1 MGKVKALL
9 DTNII
14 IHRET
19 MQATNYTIG
28 KLYYW
33 LDKLHYEKLLHP
45 YTVAELRKANNTQQQ
60 QLYDARLSAYTQM
73 QCIATQTD
81 DFTSLLAET
90 PKTENDKIDN
100 QLLCEVYCG
109 RADIL
114 ITEDR
119 RMRIKAERLGIADKV
134 FSINTFISKVSADYP
149 ALVEYKAL
157 NVKKELM
164 GNVDVNNPFFD
175 TFRPA
180 YKGFEK
186 WFASKS
192 DEEAYVCRSDKNDI
206 IGFLYLK
213 TEDETENYSNIT
225 PSFAPKRRLKVG
237 TFKVEAS
244 GFRLGERFIKIIF
257 DNAIARNLDEIYVT
271 LFKDRDE
278 LKRLYDLLIRWGFY
292 DYGVKDTD
300 GQQETVLVKKLGV
313 YDTNK
318 SVIANFPN
326 LNKSSA
332 KMILPIMSQY
342 HTSLFPDSKL
352 NTELEYIGNIP
363 HRYALQKVYI
373 TWAFE
378 NNLKPGDLLMFYR
391 MGDTY
396 PKKYS
401 SVVTTIGIIDQV
413 VDSFNSESDFLNYC
427 QNRSVFTTEELKRFW
442 SQHRYNLK
450 VLKFV
455 YVKSLT
461 KRITLDYLQQK
472 GIVERG
478 QGPRPFTRIT
488 NEQFD
493 MIMRESQT
501 TLYM

>member
-1 MGKVKALL
+1 MRALL

-33 LDKLHYEKLLHP
+33 LDKLHCEKLLHP
-45 YTVAELRKANNTQQQ
+45 YTVAELRKANNAQQQ
-60 QLYDARLSAYTQM
+60 QLYDARLDAYTHM
-73 QCIATQTD
+73 QCVARQTD
-81 DFTSLLAET
+81 EFVSLLSET
-90 PKTENDKIDN
+90 PKTGNDEIDD
-100 QLLCEVYCG
+100 QLLFEVYCG
-109 RADIL
+109 RADVL

-119 RMRIKAERLGIADKV
+119 KMHRKAGRLGIADKV
-134 FSINTFISKVSADYP
+134 FSINAFISKVSADYP
-149 ALVEYKAL
+149 DLIEYKAL

-164 GNVDVNNPFFD
+164 GNIDVRDPFFD

-186 WFASKS
+186 WFARKS
-192 DEEAYVCRSDKNDI
+192 DEEAYICRSDNNDI

-213 TEDETENYSNIT
+213 TEDETENYSDIT
-225 PSFAPKRRLKVG
+225 PAFTPKRRLKVG

-244 GFRLGERFIKIIF
+244 GFRLGERFVKIIF
-257 DNAIARNLDEIYVT
+257 DNAIARNVDEIYVT

-278 LKRLYDLLIRWGFY
+278 LKRLYDLLRRWGFCE
-292 DYGVKDTD
+292 YGVKVTD
-300 GQQETVLVKKLGV
+300 GQQETVLVKKLGT
-313 YDTNK
+313 YDTTK
-318 SVIANFPN
+318 PVISNFPN
-326 LNKSSA
+326 LNKNSA
-332 KMILPIMSQY
+332 KMILPIMSCY
-342 HTSLFPDSKL
+342 HTSLFPDSRL

-378 NNLKPGDLLMFYR
+378 RNLNRGDLLLFYR
-391 MGDTY
+391 MGDTI

-401 SVVTTIGIIDQV
+401 SVITTVGVIDQV
-413 VDSFNSESDFLNYC
+413 IDSFASEKEFLSYC
-427 QNRSVFTTEELKRFW
+427 QNRSAFRIDELKRFW
-442 SQHRYNLK
+442 AQHRYNLK

-461 KRITLDYLQQK
+461 KKITLDYLQK
-472 GIVERG
+472 HGIVAPG

-488 NEQFD
+488 NEQFS
-493 MIMRESQT
+493 MILQDSETSVSM
-501 TLYM
+501 

>member
-1 MGKVKALL
+1 MRALL

-45 YTVAELRKANNTQQQ
+45 YTVAELRKANNSKQQ

-73 QCIATQTD
+73 LCVATQTAE
-81 DFTSLLAET
+81 FISLLSDET
-90 PKTENDKIDN
+90 KTENDKIDN
-100 QLLCEVYCG
+100 QLLFEVYCG

-119 RMRIKAERLGIADKV
+119 RMRNKADRLGMANKV
-134 FSINTFISKVSADYP
+134 FSINAFISKVSADYP

-164 GNVDVNNPFFD
+164 GNIDIMDPFFD

-180 YKGFEK
+180 YKDFER
-186 WFASKS
+186 WFAKKS
-192 DEEAYVCRSDKNDI
+192 DEEAYICRSDKNEI
-206 IGFLYLK
+206 VGFLYLK
-213 TEDETENYSNIT
+213 TEDSSEDYSNIM
-225 PSFAPKRRLKVG
+225 PPFIPKRRLKVG

-271 LFKDRDE
+271 LFKNRDE
-278 LKRLYDLLIRWGFY
+278 LKLLYDLLVRWGFY
-292 DYGVKDTD
+292 DYGVKVTD
-300 GQQETVLVKKLGV
+300 GQEETVLVKKLGA
-313 YDTNK
+313 YDPTK

-326 LNKSSA
+326 LNKNSS
-332 KMILPIMSQY
+332 KMILPIMPQY

-352 NTELEYIGNIP
+352 NTELEYIKNVP

-373 TWAFE
+373 SWTFE
-378 NNLKPGDLLMFYR
+378 RNLKPGDLLLFYR
-391 MGDTY
+391 MGDTS

-401 SVVTTIGIIDQV
+401 SVITTVGVIDQV
-413 VDSFNSESDFLNYC
+413 IDSFTCEEDFLSYC
-427 QNRSVFTTEELKRFW
+427 QNRSVFTKEELKGFW
-442 SQHRYNLK
+442 TQHRYNLK

-455 YVKSLT
+455 YIKTLT
-461 KRITLDYLQQK
+461 KKITLDYLQRH
-472 GIVERG
+472 GIVDTG

-493 MIMRESQT
+493 IILRDSETS
-501 TLYM
+501 LYM

>member
-1 MGKVKALL
+1 MRALL

-45 YTVAELRKANNTQQQ
+45 YTIEELRKANNKQQQ
-60 QLYDARLSAYTQM
+60 QLYDARLSAYTHM
-73 QCIATQTD
+73 QCVARQTAE
-81 DFTSLLAET
+81 FTSLLVEP
-90 PKTENDKIDN
+90 PKTDNDKIDN
-100 QLLCEVYCG
+100 QLLFELYCG

-119 RMRIKAERLGIADKV
+119 RMHSKAERLGIADKV
-134 FSINTFISKVSADYP
+134 FSINAFISKVSADHP

-164 GNVDVNNPFFD
+164 GNIDVNDPFFD

-180 YKGFEK
+180 YKGFEN

-192 DEEAYVCRSDKNDI
+192 EEEAYVCRSDKNDI

-213 TEDETENYSNIT
+213 TEDEKENYSNIT
-225 PSFAPKRRLKVG
+225 PAFIPKRRLKVG

-257 DNAIARNLDEIYVT
+257 DNAITRNLDEIYVT

-292 DYGVKDTD
+292 DYGTKDTD

-313 YDTNK
+313 YDITK

-326 LNKSSA
+326 INGNSA
-332 KMILPIMSQY
+332 KMILPIMAQY

-378 NNLKPGDLLMFYR
+378 KNLKPGDLLLFYR
-391 MGDTY
+391 MGETY

-401 SVVTTIGIIDQV
+401 SVITTVGIIDQV
-413 VDSFNSESDFLNYC
+413 IDTFANEEEFLSYC

-442 SQHRYNLK
+442 TQHRYNLK

-461 KRITLDYLQQK
+461 KRLTLDYLQQY
-472 GIVERG
+472 GIVEIG
-478 QGPRPFTRIT
+478 QGPRPFTPIT
-488 NEQFD
+488 SEQFS
-493 MIMRESQT
+493 MILRDSET

>member
-1 MGKVKALL
+1 MRALL

-45 YTVAELRKANNTQQQ
+45 YTVAELRKADNTQQQ
-60 QLYDARLSAYTQM
+60 QLYDARLSAYTNM
-73 QCIATQTD
+73 RCIAPQTEE
-81 DFTSLLAET
+81 FITLLDET
-90 PKTENDKIDN
+90 PKTDNDRIDN
-100 QLLCEVYCG
+100 QLLFEVYCG

-119 RMRIKAERLGIADKV
+119 RMRNKAERLGIASKV
-134 FSINTFISKVSADYP
+134 FSINAFIGKASADYP
-149 ALVEYKAL
+149 DLVEYKAL

-164 GNVDVNNPFFD
+164 GNIDVNDPFFN
-175 TFRPA
+175 TFRPV
-180 YKGFEK
+180 YKGFNQ
-186 WFASKS
+186 WFAKKS
-192 DEEAYVCRSDKNDI
+192 DEEAYICRSDKNDI

-213 TEDETENYSNIT
+213 TEDENENYSSIIPT
-225 PSFAPKRRLKVG
+225 FTPKRRLKVG

-292 DYGVKDTD
+292 DYGIKVTD
-300 GQQETVLVKKLGV
+300 GQKETVLVKKLGV
-313 YDTNK
+313 YDTTK

-326 LNKSSA
+326 LNVNSS
-332 KMILPIMSQY
+332 KMILPIMSCY

-378 NNLKPGDLLMFYR
+378 NNLKPGDLLLFYR

-401 SVVTTIGIIDQV
+401 SVITTVGVIDQV
-413 VDSFNSESDFLNYC
+413 VGSFANEEEFLNYC
-427 QNRSVFTTEELKRFW
+427 QNRSVFTIEELKRFW
-442 SQHRYNLK
+442 AQHRCNLK
-450 VLKFV
+450 VLKFA
-455 YVKSLT
+455 YVKTLN
-461 KRITLDYLQQK
+461 KKITLDYLQQHS
-472 GIVERG
+472 IVERG

-488 NEQFD
+488 NEQFS
-493 MIMRESQT
+493 MILRDSET

>member
-1 MGKVKALL
+1 MRALL

-45 YTVAELRKANNTQQQ
+45 YTVAELRKADNAQQQ
-60 QLYDARLSAYTQM
+60 QLYDARLSAYTHM
-73 QCIATQTD
+73 QCVAQQTD
-81 DFTSLLAET
+81 DFVSLLAEV

-100 QLLCEVYCG
+100 QLLFEVYCG
-109 RADIL
+109 RTDIL

-119 RMRIKAERLGIADKV
+119 RMHRKAERIGIADKV
-134 FSINTFISKVSADYP
+134 FSINAFISKVSADYP
-149 ALVEYKAL
+149 DLVEYKAL

-164 GNVDVNNPFFD
+164 GNIDVKDSFFD
-175 TFRPA
+175 TFRPV

-186 WFASKS
+186 WFAKKS
-192 DEEAYVCRSDKNDI
+192 DEEAYICRSDKNDI

-213 TEDETENYSNIT
+213 TEDESENYSSIT
-225 PSFAPKRRLKVG
+225 PTFTPKRRLKVG

-244 GFRLGERFIKIIF
+244 GSRLGERFIKIIF

-271 LFKDRDE
+271 LFKDRAE

-292 DYGVKDTD
+292 NYGVKDTD
-300 GQQETVLVKKLGV
+300 GQQETVLIKNLGT
-313 YDTNK
+313 YDAQK

-326 LNKSSA
+326 INGSSA
-332 KMILPIMSQY
+332 KMILPIMAQY

-378 NNLKPGDLLMFYR
+378 RNLKPGDLLLFYR

-401 SVVTTIGIIDQV
+401 SVITTVGVIDQV
-413 VDSFNSESDFLNYC
+413 VDSFSSEEEFLSYC
-427 QNRSVFTTEELKRFW
+427 QNRSVFTEEELRRFW

-455 YVKSLT
+455 YVKTLT
-461 KRITLDYLQQK
+461 KKVTLDYLQQH
-472 GIVERG
+472 GIVDPG

-488 NEQFD
+488 DAQFS
-493 MIMRESQT
+493 MILRDSET

>member
-1 MGKVKALL
+1 MRALL

-33 LDKLHYEKLLHP
+33 LDRLHYEKLLHP
-45 YTVAELRKANNTQQQ
+45 YTIAELRKADNAQQQ
-60 QLYDARLSAYTQM
+60 QLYDARLSAYTHM
-73 QCIATQTD
+73 QCVAQQTD
-81 DFTSLLAET
+81 GFVSLLAEP

-100 QLLCEVYCG
+100 QLLFEVYCG

-119 RMRIKAERLGIADKV
+119 RMHRKAERLGIADKV
-134 FSINTFISKVSADYP
+134 FSINAFISKVSADYP
-149 ALVEYKAL
+149 DLVEYKAL
-157 NVKKELM
+157 NVKKERM
-164 GNVDVNNPFFD
+164 GNIDVMDPFFD
-175 TFRPA
+175 TFRPV

-186 WFASKS
+186 WFAKKS

-213 TEDETENYSNIT
+213 TEDESENYSSIT
-225 PSFAPKRRLKVG
+225 PIFAPKRRLKVG

-257 DNAIARNLDEIYVT
+257 DNAIVRNLDEIYVT

-292 DYGVKDTD
+292 EHGVKNTD
-300 GQQETVLVKKLGV
+300 GRQETVLVKKLGS
-313 YDTNK
+313 YDTTK

-326 LNKSSA
+326 INKNGA

-373 TWAFE
+373 TWANE
-378 NNLKPGDLLMFYR
+378 TNLKPGDLLLFYR

-396 PKKYS
+396 PK
-401 SVVTTIGIIDQV
+401 
-413 VDSFNSESDFLNYC
+413 
-427 QNRSVFTTEELKRFW
+427 
-442 SQHRYNLK
+442 
-450 VLKFV
+450 
-455 YVKSLT
+455 
-461 KRITLDYLQQK
+461 
-472 GIVERG
+472 
-478 QGPRPFTRIT
+478 
-488 NEQFD
+488 
-493 MIMRESQT
+493 
-501 TLYM
+501 

>member
-1 MGKVKALL
+1 MRALL

-33 LDKLHYEKLLHP
+33 LDKLHCEKLLHP
-45 YTVAELRKANNTQQQ
+45 YTIAELRKADNVQQQ

-73 QCIATQTD
+73 KCIAPQTD
-81 DFTSLLAET
+81 EFVSLLLET
-90 PKTENDKIDN
+90 PKTENDKVDN
-100 QLLCEVYCG
+100 QLLSEVYCG

-119 RMRIKAERLGIADKV
+119 RMHSKAVRLGIADKV
-134 FSINTFISKVSADYP
+134 FSINSFISKVSATNPD
-149 ALVEYKAL
+149 LVEYKAL

-164 GNVDVNNPFFD
+164 GNIDVSDPFFD
-175 TFRPA
+175 TFRPD

-186 WFASKS
+186 WFAKKS

-213 TEDETENYSNIT
+213 TEDETENYSSIT
-225 PSFAPKRRLKVG
+225 PTFAPKRRLKVG

-271 LFKDRDE
+271 LFKNRAE
-278 LKRLYDLLIRWGFY
+278 IKRLYDLLIRWGFY
-292 DYGVKDTD
+292 DYGIKETD
-300 GQQETVLVKKLGV
+300 GRQETVLVKHLGI
-313 YDTNK
+313 YDTKK

-326 LNKSSA
+326 LNRNSA
-332 KMILPIMSQY
+332 KFILPIVSKY

-373 TWAFE
+373 TWAPARD
-378 NNLKPGDLLMFYR
+378 LKPGDLLLFYR
-391 MGDTY
+391 MGDVA
-396 PKKYS
+396 PKRYS
-401 SVVTTIGIIDQV
+401 SVVTTIGVIDEV
-413 VDSFNSESDFLNYC
+413 LCSFTDEDEFLRCC
-427 QNRSVFTTEELKRFW
+427 QNRSVFTTEELKNFW
-442 SQHRYNLK
+442 KQHRYDLK

-461 KRITLDYLQQK
+461 SRKTLDYLWNK
-472 GIVERG
+472 RIVEPG
-478 QGPRPFTRIT
+478 NGPRPFTRIT
-488 NEQFD
+488 DEQFS
-493 MIMRESQT
+493 MILRDSETM
-501 TLYM
+501 LFM

>member
-1 MGKVKALL
+1 MRALL

-45 YTVAELRKANNTQQQ
+45 YTVAELRKADNAQQQ

-73 QCIATQTD
+73 RCIATQTAE
-81 DFTSLLAET
+81 FISLLAET
-90 PKTENDKIDN
+90 PKTDNDRIDN

-119 RMRIKAERLGIADKV
+119 RMHRKAERLGIADKV
-134 FSINTFISKVSADYP
+134 FSINAFISKVSAEFPD
-149 ALVEYKAL
+149 LVEYKAL
-157 NVKKELM
+157 NVRKELM
-164 GNVDVNNPFFD
+164 GNIDVRDPFFD
-175 TFRPA
+175 TFRPV
-180 YKGFEK
+180 YNGFEK
-186 WFASKS
+186 WFAKKS

-213 TEDETENYSNIT
+213 TEDESENYSSIT
-225 PSFAPKRRLKVG
+225 PAFTPKRRLKVG

-292 DYGVKDTD
+292 DYGIKDTD
-300 GQQETVLVKKLGV
+300 GQQETVLVKKLGT
-313 YDTNK
+313 YDETK
-318 SVIANFPN
+318 TVMANFPN
-326 LNKSSA
+326 LNKNGA
-332 KMILPIMSQY
+332 KMILPIKPQY
-342 HTSLFPDSKL
+342 HTSLFPDSRL

-373 TWAFE
+373 TWSYE
-378 NNLKPGDLLMFYR
+378 TDLKPGDLLLFYR
-391 MGDTY
+391 MGDTD
-396 PKKYS
+396 PKRYS
-401 SVVTTIGIIDQV
+401 SVVTTVGVIDEV
-413 VDSFNSESDFLNYC
+413 ICSFADEADFLKYC
-427 QNRSVFTTEELKRFW
+427 QNRSVFTTEELKYFW
-442 SQHRYNLK
+442 QKYRYNLK

-461 KRITLDYLQQK
+461 NRKNLDYLWRNRIIEPGK
-472 GIVERG
+472 
-478 QGPRPFTRIT
+478 GPRPFTRIT
-488 NEQFD
+488 NDQFS
-493 MIMRESQT
+493 MILSDSET

>member
-1 MGKVKALL
+1 MRALL

-19 MQATNYTIG
+19 MQATNYSIG

-45 YTVAELRKANNTQQQ
+45 YTLAELRKADNVRQQ
-60 QLYDARLSAYTQM
+60 QLYDARLSAYTHM
-73 QCIATQTD
+73 QCVARQTD
-81 DFTSLLAET
+81 EFVSLLAEA

-100 QLLCEVYCG
+100 QLFYEVYCG

-119 RMRIKAERLGIADKV
+119 RMRSKAERLGIADKV
-134 FSINTFISKVSADYP
+134 LSINAFISKASADYP

-164 GNVDVNNPFFD
+164 GNIDVKDPFFD

-180 YKGFEK
+180 YKDFEK
-186 WFASKS
+186 WFARKS
-192 DEEAYVCRSDKNDI
+192 DEEAYICRSDKNDI

-213 TEDETENYSNIT
+213 TEDESENYSNIT
-225 PSFAPKRRLKVG
+225 PTFTPKRRLKVG

-244 GFRLGERFIKIIF
+244 GFRLGERFVKIIF

-292 DYGVKDTD
+292 EYGTKEID
-300 GQQETVLVKKLGV
+300 GQQEIVLVKKLGA
-313 YDTNK
+313 YDTAN
-318 SVIANFPN
+318 SVMANFPN
-326 LNKSSA
+326 LNKNSA

-352 NTELEYIGNIP
+352 NTELDYIGNIP

-373 TWAFE
+373 TWTFE
-378 NNLKPGDLLMFYR
+378 RNLKPGDLLLFYR

-401 SVVTTIGIIDQV
+401 SVITTVGVIDQV
-413 VDSFNSESDFLNYC
+413 VDSFASEEEFLSYC
-427 QNRSVFTTEELKRFW
+427 QNRSVFKTDELKRFW
-442 SQHRYNLK
+442 AQHRYNLK

-461 KRITLDYLQQK
+461 KRITLDYLQQH
-472 GIVERG
+472 GIVEPG

-488 NEQFD
+488 DAQFS
-493 MIMRESQT
+493 MILHDSET

>member
-1 MGKVKALL
+1 MRALL

-45 YTVAELRKANNTQQQ
+45 YTIAELRKADNAQQQ
-60 QLYDARLSAYTQM
+60 QLYDARLSAYTHM
-73 QCIATQTD
+73 QCIAPQTSE
-81 DFTSLLAET
+81 FVSLLTEV
-90 PKTENDKIDN
+90 PKTDNDKIDN
-100 QLLCEVYCG
+100 QLLFEVFCG

-119 RMRIKAERLGIADKV
+119 RMRSKAERLGIADKV
-134 FSINTFISKVSADYP
+134 FSINAFISKVSADHP

-164 GNVDVNNPFFD
+164 GNINVADSFFD
-175 TFRPA
+175 TFRPV

-186 WFASKS
+186 WFAKKS
-192 DEEAYVCRSDKNDI
+192 EDEAYICRSDNNDI

-213 TEDETENYSNIT
+213 TEDETENYSDIT
-225 PSFAPKRRLKVG
+225 PVFVPKRRLKVG

-244 GFRLGERFIKIIF
+244 GFRLGERFVKIIF

-271 LFKDRDE
+271 LFKDRAE
-278 LKRLYDLLIRWGFY
+278 LKLLYDLLIRWGFY
-292 DYGVKDTD
+292 EYGIKDTG
-300 GQQETVLVKKLGV
+300 GQQETVLVKKLGT
-313 YDTNK
+313 YDVTK

-326 LNKSSA
+326 LNINSS
-332 KMILPIMSQY
+332 KMILPIKSQY
-342 HTSLFPDSKL
+342 HTSLFPDSRL

-373 TWAFE
+373 TWSYE
-378 NNLKPGDLLMFYR
+378 NNLKPGDLILFYR
-391 MGDTY
+391 MGDTE
-396 PKKYS
+396 PKRYS
-401 SVVTTIGIIDQV
+401 SVITTVGVIDEV
-413 VDSFNSESDFLNYC
+413 ICSFEDEADFLSYC
-427 QNRSVFTTEELKRFW
+427 QNRSVFTPEELKKFW
-442 SQHRYNLK
+442 NKYRYNLK

-461 KRITLDYLQQK
+461 TRKNLDFLWRN
-472 GIVERG
+472 GIVELG
-478 QGPRPFTRIT
+478 KGPRPFTRIT
-488 NEQFD
+488 NEQFS
-493 MIMRESQT
+493 MILRESET

>member
-1 MGKVKALL
+1 MRALL

-45 YTVAELRKANNTQQQ
+45 YTVAELRKADNEQQQ
-60 QLYDARLSAYTQM
+60 QLYDARLSAYTHM
-73 QCIATQTD
+73 QCVAQQTD
-81 DFTSLLAET
+81 DFVSLLAEV

-100 QLLCEVYCG
+100 QLLFEVYCG

-119 RMRIKAERLGIADKV
+119 RMHRKAERLGIAGKV
-134 FSINTFISKVSADYP
+134 FSINAFISKVSADYP
-149 ALVEYKAL
+149 DLVEYKAL

-164 GNVDVNNPFFD
+164 GNIDVRDPFFD
-175 TFRPA
+175 TFRPV

-186 WFASKS
+186 WFAKKS
-192 DEEAYVCRSDKNDI
+192 DEEAYICRSDKNDI

-213 TEDETENYSNIT
+213 TEDESENYSSIT
-225 PSFAPKRRLKVG
+225 PIFNPKRRLKVG

-300 GQQETVLVKKLGV
+300 GQQETVLVKKLGK
-313 YDTNK
+313 YDAQK

-326 LNKSSA
+326 INGSSA
-332 KMILPIMSQY
+332 KMILPIKPQY

-373 TWAFE
+373 TWSYE
-378 NNLKPGDLLMFYR
+378 TNLKPGDLLLFYR
-391 MGDTY
+391 MGDTD

-401 SVVTTIGIIDQV
+401 SVITTVGVIDDV
-413 VDSFNSESDFLNYC
+413 ICSFSNEAEFLSYC
-427 QNRSVFTTEELKRFW
+427 QNRSVFTTEELKYFW
-442 SQHRYNLK
+442 QKYRYNLK

-461 KRITLDYLQQK
+461 NRKNLDYLWRN
-472 GIVERG
+472 GIVEPG
-478 QGPRPFTRIT
+478 KGPRPFTRIT
-488 NEQFD
+488 DAQFS
-493 MIMRESQT
+493 MILRDSET

>member
-1 MGKVKALL
+1 MRALL

-45 YTVAELRKANNTQQQ
+45 YTITELRKADNAQQQ

-73 QCIATQTD
+73 LCIANQTTE
-81 DFTSLLAET
+81 FISLLGDAPRT
-90 PKTENDKIDN
+90 DNDKVDN

-119 RMRIKAERLGIADKV
+119 RMRTKAERLGIADKV
-134 FSINTFISKVSADYP
+134 FSINAFISKVSADYP

-164 GNVDVNNPFFD
+164 GNVDVNDPFFD

-192 DEEAYVCRSDKNDI
+192 DEEAYICRSDKNDI

-225 PSFAPKRRLKVG
+225 PVFMPKRRLKVG

-244 GFRLGERFIKIIF
+244 GFRLGERFVKIIF

-278 LKRLYDLLIRWGFY
+278 LKRLYDLLVRWGFY
-292 DYGVKDTD
+292 EYGTKETN
-300 GQQETVLVKKLGV
+300 GQQETVLVKKLGT
-313 YDTNK
+313 YDATK

-326 LNKSSA
+326 LSKNST
-332 KMILPIMSQY
+332 KMILPIMPQY

-378 NNLKPGDLLMFYR
+378 RNLKPGDLLLFYR

-401 SVVTTIGIIDQV
+401 SVITTVGVIDQV
-413 VDSFNSESDFLNYC
+413 VDSFASEEDFLSYC
-427 QNRSVFTTEELKRFW
+427 QNRSVFKTDELKRFW
-442 SQHRYNLK
+442 AQHRYNLK
-450 VLKFV
+450 VLKFA

-461 KRITLDYLQQK
+461 KRITLDYLQQH
-472 GIVERG
+472 GIVELG

-488 NEQFD
+488 DAQFA
-493 MIMRESQT
+493 MILHDSET

>member
-1 MGKVKALL
+1 MRALL

-45 YTVAELRKANNTQQQ
+45 YTVAELRKANNAQQQ
-60 QLYDARLSAYTQM
+60 QLYDARLGAYSPM
-73 QCIATQTD
+73 LCVAPQTAE
-81 DFTSLLAET
+81 FTALLSEM

-100 QLLCEVYCG
+100 QLLFEVYCG

-119 RMRIKAERLGIADKV
+119 RMRNKADRLGIADKV
-134 FSINTFISKVSADYP
+134 FSINAFISKVSADYP

-164 GNVDVNNPFFD
+164 GNIDVKDPFFD
-175 TFRPA
+175 TFRPV
-180 YKGFEK
+180 YKGFER
-186 WFASKS
+186 WFAKKS
-192 DEEAYVCRSDKNDI
+192 DEEAYICRSDKNEI

-225 PSFAPKRRLKVG
+225 PAFMPKRRLKVG

-292 DYGVKDTD
+292 DYGIKATD
-300 GQQETVLVKKLGV
+300 GQQETVLVKKLGT
-313 YDTNK
+313 YDTTK
-318 SVIANFPN
+318 TVISNFPN
-326 LNKSSA
+326 LNKNST

-352 NTELEYIGNIP
+352 NTELEYIKNVP

-373 TWAFE
+373 SWAFE
-378 NNLKPGDLLMFYR
+378 RNPKPGDLLLFYR

-401 SVVTTIGIIDQV
+401 SVITTVGVIDQV
-413 VDSFNSESDFLNYC
+413 VDSFSGEEDFLSYC

-442 SQHRYNLK
+442 AQHRYNLK
-450 VLKFV
+450 VLKFA
-455 YVKSLT
+455 YVKTLT
-461 KRITLDYLQQK
+461 KKITLDYLQQH
-472 GIVERG
+472 GIVDAG

-488 NEQFD
+488 NEQFA
-493 MIMRESQT
+493 MILRDSET